1 MLVCKTEG
9 PMFGGRL
16 LEALFLCFLFSRV
29 SEKEQTIKPVRLIS
43 LLSTFLFSLLLIINI
58 KM

>member
-1 MLVCKTEG
+1 
-9 PMFGGRL
+9 MFGGRL